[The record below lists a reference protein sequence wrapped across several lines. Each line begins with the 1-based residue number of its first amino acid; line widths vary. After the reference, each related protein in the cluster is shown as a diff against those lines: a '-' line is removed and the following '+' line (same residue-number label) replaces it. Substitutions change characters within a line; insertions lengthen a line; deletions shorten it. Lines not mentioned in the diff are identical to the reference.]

1 MGPLLLFSF
10 FITRQ
15 AKYIPPDY
23 IPQPVYRLPVNPA
36 ENDTVQLGR
45 LLFYDNLLSANN
57 QVSCASCH
65 NSYNAFAHTDHDL
78 SHGIYDSIG
87 NRNAPGLFNLA
98 WQKEF
103 MWDGA
108 AHHIE
113 AQALAPLHDPIE
125 LGSSIQELIEKLS
138 SSDFYRA
145 EFLNV
150 YGDSMINSKRVLKAL
165 ASFEL
170 SLISFGSKYDKVK
183 QAQEKFTTQ
192 EQNGYHLFQKHCNQ
206 CHSEPLFSSFEYR
219 DNGLSIDPSL
229 QDLGRYLVTGDEQDK
244 YKFKVPSLRNLSYTF
259 PYMHD
264 GRFDRLRQVLEHY
277 GNIDTSTTGADVVTI
292 SLSFNEQSDLI
303 AFLLTL
309 NDKSF
314 VFNPAFSFPEK
325 LKEAL
330 LKN

>member
-1 MGPLLLFSF
+1 M
-10 FITRQ
+10 
-15 AKYIPPDY
+15 
-23 IPQPVYRLPVNPA
+23 
-36 ENDTVQLGR
+36 
-45 LLFYDNLLSANN
+45 
-57 QVSCASCH
+57 
-65 NSYNAFAHTDHDL
+65 
-78 SHGIYDSIG
+78 
-87 NRNAPGLFNLA
+87 
-98 WQKEF
+98 
-103 MWDGA
+103 
-108 AHHIE
+108 
-113 AQALAPLHDPIE
+113 
-125 LGSSIQELIEKLS
+125 
-138 SSDFYRA
+138 
-145 EFLNV
+145 
-150 YGDSMINSKRVLKAL
+150 KRVLKAL

-183 QAQEKFTTQ
+183 QAQENFTAQ

-206 CHSEPLFSSFEYR
+206 CHAEPLFSSFEYR

-314 VFNPAFSFPEK
+314 VFNSAFSFPEK